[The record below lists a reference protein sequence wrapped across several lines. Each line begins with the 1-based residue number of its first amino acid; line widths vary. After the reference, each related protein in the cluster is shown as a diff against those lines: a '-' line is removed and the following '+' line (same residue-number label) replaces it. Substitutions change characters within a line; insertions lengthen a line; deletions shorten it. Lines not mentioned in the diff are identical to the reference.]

1 MKNRKSFF
9 VIIGIVAIVLG
20 VVCFILDVGSYES
33 NIAYGGDAYTGIQN
47 AAAQTANNVMC
58 LAIIAKFGFG
68 SILVVAGLSL
78 IAFASAIKTTDANES
93 ATPFTPSY
101 INTPEP
107 ENNL

>member
-1 MKNRKSFF
+1 MKNKKIFF
-9 VIIGIVAIVLG
+9 IVIGVVAIALG
-20 VVCFILDVGSYES
+20 VVCFILDTGSYERNTS
-33 NIAYGGDAYTGIQN
+33 YGGDAYTGIQN

-68 SILVVAGLSL
+68 SILVVTGLSL
-78 IAFASAIKTTDANES
+78 IAFASTIKTTDANES

-101 INTPEP
+101 TNTPEP